1 VQRLE
6 EGGQLGRYQ
15 ILKRLGA
22 GAMGEVFLAED
33 PQIGRRVALKTV
45 RVEEGRAKEIEERKM
60 RLLREARAAGRLL
73 HPSIVTLF
81 DAGEDGE
88 ILYLAFEFVEGRD
101 LAERVEEGP
110 QLSLGEV
117 LAIVRQAADGLDY
130 AHRQGV
136 VHRDIKPSNLMITA
150 DGRVKIADFGIARV
164 ADQTSDLTMTG
175 SVVGSPH
182 YMSPEQIRGDPLD
195 GRTDI
200 FSLGVLFYEILCHR
214 RPFEGETLTTL
225 VYQILN
231 QDPTPLVVRRPDL
244 GPRLEQLVMKMLHKD
259 RDQRFATAADVV
271 REIAACERELSPTM
285 LAGAAMPEDVAEG
298 ATTLM
303 PGSAATAATAA
314 TTARPAAS
322 PPTGAVVAPPP
333 PPPGAP
339 APAVPQTAGQAAA
352 AAPKSRFVLVAVIVV
367 GVLAVLIVGGLAAR
381 SFVGHWLAK
390 RAEAQLAAAA
400 EKAAETT
407 AEPTAPATTTP
418 GSMAAEP
425 ASGQTTP
432 AGASAEP
439 STPSSSASSEPA
451 SGLEPGT
458 RVSVPQPAPTETHPT
473 PVETRPAPTETQS
486 PKPAETEPETRPVRP
501 RPRPEETSHPATVP
515 PPQTRVEE
523 SPAEPPPDPRAM
535 REAVIERLPVDREMS
550 TAMNLSFDVQPK
562 AAAERLI
569 VRLDKIVIGPP
580 ADWNAGKRGGRSYG
594 VPDPGLHIVSFLLDG
609 NEIYRIRIN
618 AQAGGAPNPTTIS
631 VSLPQAGGRR
641 RP

>member
-1 VQRLE
+1 MQRLE

-33 PQIGRRVALKTV
+33 PQIGRQVALKTV
-45 RVEEGRAKEIEERKM
+45 RVEEGRAKEIEERKL

-73 HPSIVTLF
+73 HPNIVTLF

-259 RDQRFATAADVV
+259 RDQRFANAAEVV
-271 REIAACERELSPTM
+271 REIAACERELSPTL
-285 LAGAAMPEDVAEG
+285 LAGAAMPGDAVEG
-298 ATTLM
+298 ATTRM
-303 PGSAATAATAA
+303 PEDVS
-314 TTARPAAS
+314 TTVRPA
-322 PPTGAVVAPPP
+322 GAPPPP
-333 PPPGAP
+333 PPPGAA
-339 APAVPQTAGQAAA
+339 APAVPQPAQSAA
-352 AAPKSRFVLVAVIVV
+352 AAPKSRFALVAVIVV
-367 GVLAVLIVGGLAAR
+367 VILAVLVAGGLAAR

-390 RAEAQLAAAA
+390 RAEARLAAAA
-400 EKAAETT
+400 ESSAQETS
-407 AEPTAPATTTP
+407 PATV
-418 GSMAAEP
+418 P
-425 ASGQTTP
+425 ASGPEATQP
-432 AGASAEP
+432 AAKPPVSNPPTAADSVP
-439 STPSSSASSEPA
+439 AATPSQGAATAAPTSPEPA
-451 SGLEPGT
+451 PTSSPESSPILTPGT
-458 RVSVPQPAPTETHPT
+458 RVKVPQPT
-473 PVETRPAPTETQS
+473 
-486 PKPAETEPETRPVRP
+486 PAEVQPRTEPEPARPVRP
-501 RPRPEETSHPATVP
+501 RP
-515 PPQTRVEE
+515 QVEE
-523 SPAEPPPDPRAM
+523 SHATSAPKPEPRVEQPPAEPPPDPREM
-535 REAVIERLPVDREMS
+535 REAVIERLPVDREMT

-569 VRLDKIVIGPP
+569 VRLDKIVIGTP

-609 NEIYRIRIN
+609 NEIYRIRIR
-618 AQAGGAPNPTTIS
+618 AQVGGAPSPTTIS